1 MPIGSCCYDCE
12 TTSAL
17 HCVTHCVCVDL
28 CLVRHSVCVDV
39 CLVRQSVCVD
49 VCLVSHSLC
58 VDVLGKRRWRRVTDV
73 LGPGLPAHC
82 VDALQ

>member
-1 MPIGSCCYDCE
+1 MPIGSCE

-28 CLVRHSVCVDV
+28 CLVR
-39 CLVRQSVCVD
+39 
-49 VCLVSHSLC
+49 HSLC

>member
-1 MPIGSCCYDCE
+1 MPIGSCE

-39 CLVRQSVCVD
+39 Y
-49 VCLVSHSLC
+49 LVSHSLC

-73 LGPGLPAHC
+73 LGPGLPAHS

>member
-1 MPIGSCCYDCE
+1 MPIGSCCQDCE
-12 TTSAL
+12 TTSAFY
-17 HCVTHCVCVDL
+17 CVTICVCVDL
-28 CLVRHSVCVDV
+28 CLVRHSVCVNL
-39 CLVRQSVCVD
+39 CLVFSVCVD

-73 LGPGLPAHC
+73 LGPGLPSVC

>member
-28 CLVRHSVCVDV
+28 CLVRH
-39 CLVRQSVCVD
+39 SVCVD

>member
-1 MPIGSCCYDCE
+1 MPIGSCCQDCE
-12 TTSAL
+12 TTIAL
-17 HCVTHCVCVDL
+17 HCVTHCACVDL
-28 CLVRHSVCVDV
+28 CLVF
-39 CLVRQSVCVD
+39 SVCVD

-73 LGPGLPAHC
+73 LGPGLPSVC

>member
-1 MPIGSCCYDCE
+1 MLLSHKIMVLCD
-12 TTSAL
+12 TQ
-17 HCVTHCVCVDL
+17 CVCVDM
-28 CLVRHSVCVDV
+28 
-39 CLVRQSVCVD
+39 
-49 VCLVSHSLC
+49 CLVSHSVC

>member
-1 MPIGSCCYDCE
+1 MPISSCCQDCE

-17 HCVTHCVCVDL
+17 NCVTHCVCVDL
-28 CLVRHSVCVDV
+28 CLVRH
-39 CLVRQSVCVD
+39 SVCVD

-82 VDALQ
+82 VDAQ